1 MIWKKQFIAAF
12 VLLCLLP
19 AHKMA
24 AQEPF
29 FRVSSL
35 PEKFKDCQITAMM
48 QDSTGLIWIGT
59 SCGVLKFDGFDVEK
73 PANDTGDFN
82 QPVSALFQDFTGKI
96 WVGFKSGKVAFV
108 QKNQIAFF
116 SGIFENDVP
125 VTGITTD
132 KSGNYFF
139 STYGN
144 GIYAVMGDSTVNISK
159 TDGLSDLFVYTLVAD
174 KEGKIW
180 AGSDAGIDVLTF
192 SEGRPT
198 VRHLGF
204 ENGLPD
210 IMVQK
215 LVIDDEG
222 TIWAGTHD
230 NGFCRIASKTLE
242 VSTFNNVASWDSGP
256 VTGIIPGRE
265 NVWISTHGHG
275 LIKVGMNPEK
285 APKSFSSFGRESF
298 LKTDGIFRDKE
309 GNLWSF
315 TSNRIILIPGD
326 LFEFVS
332 GDENNGLKNVHAL
345 MTDRNN
351 NLWYVSEKGLFRHSP
366 DFSDKEKPQKISLPH
381 IISSRDIT
389 CLFQEKFGF
398 VWVGTFGQGLYRID
412 PDLTGGRFFTEKN
425 GLVNNNILSISSNGQ
440 EIWFATLGGASSWK
454 TGGGSKAENPVFENF
469 DESEGLGNN
478 FIYCVYNDKQGQVWF
493 ATDGKG
499 ITRLG
504 NGKFTTFGAEQGL
517 LSNKIYSIT
526 ADSKGV
532 IWCATH
538 DNSLYYFAGEKFI
551 RLQTGLD
558 AGSTIS
564 SIVFDKKDNLLIVH
578 ENGIDIFDTQNQ
590 TLLKYR
596 NESGISPIKPEF
608 NSTAVSS
615 DGSIWIG
622 NGDGLIRYTAPEK
635 KTITRP
641 AFILKSV
648 EVFLEPVDFAV
659 KNKFTWDQNH
669 LSFSYTGLWF
679 HNPANV
685 RYRVMLEGYDLDW
698 NQTSDR
704 LVNYSNLP
712 GGNYTF
718 RVLASQSDD
727 FSGASEISW
736 SFKIASP
743 VWQMWWF
750 WVLIVTTVSALVYLS
765 VKIRVNRIRRIEE
778 LKKET
783 IMFQLEMLKSQV
795 NPHFLFNSFG
805 TLISIIDENP
815 VLAIEY
821 VEKLSVFFRNILE
834 FRDKDLISL
843 DEELEIIANYIFL
856 QKKRYGEN
864 MSVEMKIAANHRN
877 LLIPPLTLQLLVE
890 NAIKHNVISKIK
902 PLKIIIESIV
912 DGLRV
917 SNNMQKK
924 SAVSESTG
932 FGLKT
937 IRRRYQLMGNLEL
950 KIEETEQTF
959 LVILPL
965 IKTNQHEISDY

>member
-1 MIWKKQFIAAF
+1 MTWKNQCIAAF
-12 VLLCLLP
+12 VFVCLFSTSE
-19 AHKMA
+19 MA

-29 FRVSSL
+29 FRISSL
-35 PEKFKDCQITAMM
+35 PEKYKDCQITAMM
-48 QDSTGLIWIGT
+48 QDSCGMIWVGT

-73 PANDTGDFN
+73 PATDTGDFN

-108 QKNQIAFF
+108 QKNQIEFF
-116 SGIFENDVP
+116 SRITENNVP
-125 VTGITTD
+125 VTGITTNL
-132 KSGNYFF
+132 SGNYLF

-144 GIYAVMGDSTVNISK
+144 GIYAIMGDSAVNIGK

-192 SEGRPT
+192 SESKPT

-215 LVIDDEG
+215 LEVDDEG
-222 TIWAGTHD
+222 IIWAGTHD

-242 VSTFNNVASWDSGP
+242 VSTFGNVESWNSGP
-256 VTGIIPGRE
+256 VTGIIPGKE

-275 LIKVGMNPEK
+275 LIKVGMNPEND
-285 APKSFSSFGRESF
+285 PKSFGSFGRESF

-309 GNLWSF
+309 GNIWSF

-332 GDENNGLKNVHAL
+332 GDENNGLNNVHAL
-345 MTDRNN
+345 MTDSENF
-351 NLWYVSEKGLFRHSP
+351 LWYASENGIFRHSP
-366 DFSDKEKPQKISLPH
+366 DFSDKEKSEKISLPPG
-381 IISSRDIT
+381 ISSRDIT
-389 CLFQEKFGF
+389 CLYQDTFGF
-398 VWVGTFGQGLYRID
+398 VWIGTFGQGLYRIN
-412 PDLTGGRFFTEKN
+412 PDLLGGRFYTEKN
-425 GLVNNNILSISSNGQ
+425 GLVNNNILSISSNDQ
-440 EIWFATLGGASSWK
+440 EIWFATLGGASRCK
-454 TGGGSKAENPVFENF
+454 TDGAANVENPVFENF

-478 FIYCVYNDKQGQVWF
+478 FIYCVYTDKQGRVWF

-499 ITRLG
+499 ITRLS
-504 NGKFTTFGAEQGL
+504 NEKFTTFGAEQGL
-517 LSNKIYSIT
+517 LSSKIYSIT

-578 ENGIDIFDTQNQ
+578 ENGIYIFDSQDQ

-596 NESGISPIKPEF
+596 AESGISPIKPEF

-615 DGSIWIG
+615 DGNIWIG

-635 KTITRP
+635 KTMTRP
-641 AFILKSV
+641 AIILKSV
-648 EVFLEPVDFAV
+648 GVFLEPVDFAV
-659 KNKFTWDQNH
+659 KNKFPWDQNH

-698 NQTSDR
+698 NQTGDR
-704 LVNYSNLP
+704 RVNYSNLP
-712 GGNYTF
+712 GGKYIF
-718 RVLASQSDD
+718 RVSASQNDD
-727 FSGASEISW
+727 FTNAAEVSFEFEIAHP
-736 SFKIASP
+736 F
-743 VWQMWWF
+743 WQQWWF
-750 WVLIVTTVSALVYLS
+750 WLLIFALVAVSVYLV
-765 VKIRVNRIRRIEE
+765 VKVRLNRIRKIEE
-778 LKKET
+778 LKKEK
-783 IMFQLEMLKSQV
+783 IMFQFETLKSQV

-834 FRDKDLISL
+834 FRDKDLITL
-843 DEELEIIANYIFL
+843 GEELEIIENYIFL
-856 QKKRYGEN
+856 QKKRFAEN
-864 MSVEMKIAANHRN
+864 LRVQILVKPENQNS
-877 LLIPPLTLQLLVE
+877 LIPPLTLQLLIE
-890 NAIKHNVISKIK
+890 NAIKHNVISQSK
-902 PLKIIIESIV
+902 PLKIFVRSEAEGLII
-912 DGLRV
+912 
-917 SNNMQKK
+917 SNNLQKK
-924 SAVSESTG
+924 PAMSDSTG

-937 IRRRYQLMGNLEL
+937 IQRRYELMGDYLV
-950 KIEETEQTF
+950 KIEEDGQTF
-959 LVILPL
+959 SVILPL
-965 IKTNQHEISDY
+965 IQESSLKG